1 MSKQSLVVIVPTY
14 NERNSVS
21 EFFTRL
27 AESLLEIDKSGD
39 FRTAILNVDDNSP
52 DGTASIISSFNLPNF
67 HQIIRSEKAG
77 LGPAYIEGFHWA
89 LDQGFDLIVQ
99 MDADNSHHPEQLT
112 DLLAKADSKS
122 IVLGTRWMPG
132 GRIENW
138 PWQRRFLSRFG
149 TFCAAWAIG
158 STLRDLTTGYRI
170 IGREV
175 LVGLDLGSINSK
187 GYGFQIEL
195 VQAALACETQIIEV
209 PITFTERTTG
219 RSKMSSGIVLEAA
232 KSCLG
237 WGFSRITRTGV
248 YRR

>member
-1 MSKQSLVVIVPTY
+1 IVPTY
-14 NERNSVS
+14 NERSNVS
-21 EFFTRL
+21 EFFNRL
-27 AESLLEIDKSGD
+27 SQALQEIEKSGD

-52 DGTASIISSFNLPNF
+52 DGTASIISSFEIPHF
-67 HQIIRSEKAG
+67 HQIIRPEKAG
-77 LGPAYIEGFHWA
+77 LGPAFIEGFHWA

-99 MDADNSHHPEQLT
+99 IDADNSHHPEQLP
-112 DLLAKADSKS
+112 DLVAKADSTS

-132 GRIENW
+132 GKIENW

-149 TFCAAWAIG
+149 TYCAAWAIG
-158 STLRDLTTGYRI
+158 STLRDLTTGYRV

-175 LVGLDLGSINSK
+175 LLELDLGSISSR

-195 VQAALACETQIIEV
+195 VQAALAGGTRIVEV
-209 PITFTERTTG
+209 PITFTERTSG
-219 RSKMSSGIVLEAA
+219 RSKMSSAIVLEAA

-237 WGFSRITRTGV
+237 WGFSRITRTGM